1 MLEGHL
7 AGLLNYLKHRTT
19 NASAESMNGRIQQIK
34 ASAHGF
40 RRFTSFR
47 VAILFHLGKLAL
59 YPHKSL

>member
-7 AGLLNYLKHRTT
+7 AGLLYYLKHRTT
-19 NASAESMNGRIQQIK
+19 NASAESMNGRILQIK
-34 ASAHGF
+34 ASA
-40 RRFTSFR
+40 RRFTSFQ